1 MQRDALLN
9 ALIEILRTIS
19 DKGKVTMVLPSEDEV
34 FVDHSASYFHDTITE
49 KVKIY
54 QEVQNLKSSWTAFY
68 LIHVSFFLFFYIL
81 YLFFCLSLLLCSSTL
96 LHCPPTRNWSTL

>member
-19 DKGKVTMVLPSEDEV
+19 DKGKVTMALPSEDEV

-49 KVKIY
+49 KVRIDM
-54 QEVQNLKSSWTAFY
+54 QVDNLKSSWISLYVIHYCLFY
-68 LIHVSFFLFFYIL
+68 ISFLFF
-81 YLFFCLSLLLCSSTL
+81 LSLLICSSTL
-96 LHCPPTRNWSTL
+96 LHCPPTRSWSTL

>member
-49 KVKIY
+49 KVRIY
-54 QEVQNLKSSWTAFY
+54 KGVQNLKSSWTDVYFS
-68 LIHVSFFLFFYIL
+68 IFL
-81 YLFFCLSLLLCSSTL
+81 LF
-96 LHCPPTRNWSTL
+96 

>member
-34 FVDHSASYFHDTITE
+34 FVDHSACYFHDTITE
-49 KVKIY
+49 KVRIDM
-54 QEVQNLKSSWTAFY
+54 EVDNLKSSWIALYVIHYCFFY
-68 LIHVSFFLFFYIL
+68 FSFFFF
-81 YLFFCLSLLLCSSTL
+81 FLLCSSTL
-96 LHCPPTRNWSTL
+96 LHCPPTRSWSTL